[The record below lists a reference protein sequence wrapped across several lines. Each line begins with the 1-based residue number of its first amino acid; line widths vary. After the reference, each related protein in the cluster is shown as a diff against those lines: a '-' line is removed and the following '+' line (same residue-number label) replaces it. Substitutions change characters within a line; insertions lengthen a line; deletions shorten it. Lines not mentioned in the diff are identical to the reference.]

1 MPDSISHIKPRTIGF
16 LLVPNFTMVAVTSA
30 IEPLRLAEYVTG
42 HKHYNWVL
50 ISPDGNPVKASNGI
64 SMPVDMAMNDAEK
77 ISLVFVCGGEGTHSH
92 DDRRT
97 SAWLRKIASR
107 GVKLGA
113 LCTGSAV
120 LARAGLLN
128 GYRCTIH
135 WENLAGFAERYPD
148 IDVTME
154 LFEIDRD
161 RFTCSGGTAAL
172 DLSLNIM
179 AMDFGHDLASQAADQ
194 LLHERIRD
202 RHDHQRMPLRF
213 RLGTSHPK
221 LIAIVAHMEENL
233 EEPLS
238 CAELADVAHLSTRHL
253 ERLFRKYFNKT
264 PTRYYLELRLNRARL
279 LLLQTDLSILSVALA
294 CGFVSASHFT
304 KCYRDYF
311 GHTPRAER
319 RPLSAQPPT
328 EADMTEIDTAEID
341 PNIAVA

>member
-1 MPDSISHIKPRTIGF
+1 MVELRNEIEPKTIGF
-16 LLVPNFTMVAVTSA
+16 LLVPNFTMIAVTSA

-42 HKHYNWVL
+42 HKHYNWVM
-50 ISPDGNPVKASNGI
+50 ISADGQPVMASNGV
-64 SMPVDMAMNDAEK
+64 SLSVDCSIADIEK
-77 ISLVFVCGGEGTHSH
+77 IPLVFVSGGKGSH
-92 DDRRT
+92 DYDDRKT
-97 SAWLRKIASR
+97 IAWLRRIASR
-107 GVKLGA
+107 GSHLGG

-120 LARAGLLN
+120 LARAGLLD
-128 GYRCTIH
+128 GYRCTVH

-148 IDVTME
+148 LDVTTE

-161 RFTCSGGTAAL
+161 RYTCSGGTAAL
-172 DLSLNIM
+172 DMSLNII

-202 RHDHQRMPLRF
+202 RHDRQRMPLRF

-221 LIAIVAHMEENL
+221 LIAIVAHMEDNL
-233 EEPLS
+233 EEPLT
-238 CAELADVAHLSTRHL
+238 CGELADVASLSTRHL

-264 PTRYYLELRLNRARL
+264 PTRYYLELRLSRARL

-304 KCYRDYF
+304 KCYRDHF

-319 RPLSAQPPT
+319 RPPVMEDVTSA
-328 EADMTEIDTAEID
+328 E
-341 PNIAVA
+341 VA